1 MNKKIIKA
9 LTQVVVAAV
18 FFTAGRYIF
27 PDIRKKEAE
36 PEYEENMQNI
46 YIYMNAG
53 KGDITATNDVPD
65 GALKENEDGSINAYD
80 KDGKKVGTVSAE
92 EAEEAATL
100 NGFAD

>member
-1 MNKKIIKA
+1 MNKKIIRA
-9 LTQVVVAAV
+9 LT
-18 FFTAGRYIF
+18 
-27 PDIRKKEAE
+27 
-36 PEYEENMQNI
+36 
-46 YIYMNAG
+46 NAG